1 MPTITLFK
9 FDKEIEKE
17 ELVKELNKEFN
28 NYVEEFLSGK
38 LKHKPINKIIVD
50 ARLSYFDPN
59 EIYCKILLYYEK
71 EVKEKYFFINT
82 FNKTVE
88 IYSGERKI
96 IKIVKEILKGV
107 GINLIDFNFSH
118 KKFKPEI
125 NYLSHNKRYSIVIE
139 SNKLK
144 MNSNKFFTWR
154 PRYEIRQIVKQLV
167 SL

>member
-1 MPTITLFK
+1 MATITLFK

-28 NYVEEFLSGK
+28 NYVEEFLFK
-38 LKHKPINKIIVD
+38 LKHKPINKIIVN
-50 ARLSYFDPN
+50 ARLSHFDPN
-59 EIYCKILLYYEK
+59 EIFCKILLYYEK
-71 EVKEKYFFINT
+71 EVKEKYFFINIL
-82 FNKTVE
+82 NKTVE

-96 IKIVKEILKGV
+96 VKIVKEILKGV
-107 GINLIDFNFSH
+107 GINLIDFNFSY

-125 NYLSHNKRYSIVIE
+125 NYLSHNKRYSVVIE

-144 MNSNKFFTWR
+144 MNSNKFFTWK

-167 SL
+167 RL